1 MKELK
6 GNALCRDDR
15 PFSLRKIYQAESSY
29 HCDKK
34 ATLAFLRYLKQI
46 HYHIC
51 HFLDPGES
59 RLLLLL

>member
-6 GNALCRDDR
+6 GNAVCRDDR

-34 ATLAFLRYLKQI
+34 ATLAFLRYFKQI
-46 HYHIC
+46 HYYFR
-51 HFLDPGES
+51 HFLDSGES
-59 RLLLLL
+59 CLLLLL